1 MKISILVKKLNRV
14 ISDSGDLNWPVDWLF
29 SKKLLDL
36 MEDTESNPKLAETE
50 QPSAKNPWESVQ
62 YFSTPKTTGNTIER
76 LWEGDEIACGCVTEK
91 DDREALAEGGIVRQ
105 RASFSYPVSDTG
117 PVHIYPDLSEQYPNL
132 IPEAVI
138 GGKLWALTEV
148 LGTVFDYS
156 LENKKSEEGDETWEL
171 FSNKRAKGVVAHYS
185 NLNEAV
191 PDLRVILEGKN
202 VLNRVLPDDLD
213 TATLEEIQFI
223 DEESN

>member
-76 LWEGDEIACGCVTEK
+76 LWEGDEIACPC
-91 DDREALAEGGIVRQ
+91 A
-105 RASFSYPVSDTG
+105 YPVMATG